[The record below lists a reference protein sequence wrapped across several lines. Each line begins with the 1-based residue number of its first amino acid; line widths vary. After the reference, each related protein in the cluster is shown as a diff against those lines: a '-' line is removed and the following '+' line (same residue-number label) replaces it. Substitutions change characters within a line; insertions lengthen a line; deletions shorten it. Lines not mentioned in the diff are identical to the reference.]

1 MPALDWQTPLT
12 ITWPKPQ
19 PSRTCVIMLSGWEI
33 GAGVIAC
40 TDVATNKA
48 KEAPAINLIICSSLN
63 NTHCPLHSLPVRIAG
78 SLEIDQGWRRLGVDV
93 CSGNGGQ
100 PNSSVERNMHRLD

>member
-40 TDVATNKA
+40 TDVVTNKA
-48 KEAPAINLIICSSLN
+48 KAALTINLIILLL
-63 NTHCPLHSLPVRIAG
+63 PQQHSLPTTQFAG
-78 SLEIDQGWRRLGVDV
+78 ADRWIS
-93 CSGNGGQ
+93 
-100 PNSSVERNMHRLD
+100 